1 MSRLID
7 TSLKELKMKI
17 KSWLTLIA
25 FTTVI
30 FLFVGSFRAVN
41 SEIRIVSDSEFE
53 EILGHN
59 AAVKQFGNNSMLI
72 ETRKIKVN
80 KFLKKEMPDQIVDE
94 NGDIAEESDY
104 AKGYHKALNVIERK
118 KLKCPY

>member
-1 MSRLID
+1 
-7 TSLKELKMKI
+7 MKI

-30 FLFVGSFRAVN
+30 FLFVGSFRAVK

-59 AAVKQFGNNSMLI
+59 AAVKQFGDNSMLI

-80 KFLKKEMPDQIVDE
+80 KFLKKEMPEQTVDE
-94 NGDIAEESDY
+94 NKHDDCAPNKCGATNDSVSGACSNCCNAARQCLESSEQ
-104 AKGYHKALNVIERK
+104 AL
-118 KLKCPY
+118 C